1 MLPPRRMSA
10 KINSVWSAVLFLA
23 LILTMAGCTPAGPRA
38 LLKGKKY
45 LDRGDYADAV
55 SELKTATDLIGTNA
69 AAWNYYGVALQ
80 SVGQPDDAVNAYNR
94 ALELDRDLLEAR
106 LNLGTLFL
114 EQNKPDAA
122 KTEFTACTL
131 RRPNDAIGWLKLGSA
146 QLKLG
151 EIVPAERSFSAVLA
165 LKTSEAEAYNGLGLA
180 RIQRSK
186 PIEAAKF
193 FTAAVQARPDFAAA
207 ILNLASV
214 NQQFL
219 HDNKTALENY
229 RAYLALT
236 PKPAHWDEV
245 NSIAQTLEQA
255 SAPIVVATPP
265 PAPAP
270 VTKPNPPEV
279 ATITEPKPQTKNSS
293 VPVTHPAQSPHAQA
307 TFPNQPEPVVKSSG
321 THNSQIIRS
330 TGNANS
336 IPVQVV
342 QVAPE
347 PKIVTAPNAVSS
359 GVKQP
364 VLEMPVP
371 EKSPKP
377 SLWQKLFNSENSDNA
392 SAPKFVPNGVTPL
405 PGETIAPATP
415 VVPEKKVIAPVVIV
429 PPAPDFPR
437 YDYLSPRRPSAGD
450 RHAAAGAFTLAR
462 AAEQNENWTAALA
475 DYRQAAAFDPSWFEV
490 QYNAGVIAHRL
501 RNYSSALTSY
511 ETALALQPDSV
522 DARYNFALALKAA
535 GYVPDAADQLK
546 KILATNPGEV
556 RAHLALANLC
566 AQSLRDPAQARQH
579 YLKVLELDPRNPQT
593 TDIRFWL
600 AANPG

>member
-1 MLPPRRMSA
+1 MSA
-10 KINSVWSAVLFLA
+10 KINPVWSAVLFLA
-23 LILTMAGCTPAGPRA
+23 LILAISGCTPAGPRA

-45 LDRGDYADAV
+45 LDRGDYTDAV
-55 SELKTATDLIGTNA
+55 AQLKTATDLISTNA

-80 SVGQPDDAVNAYNR
+80 RVGQPDDAVNAYNR

-131 RRPNDAIGWLKLGSA
+131 RRPNDAITWLRLGSA

-151 EIVPAERSFSAVLA
+151 ETVPAERSFSAVLA
-165 LKTSEAEAYNGLGLA
+165 LKTNEAEAYNGLGLA

-186 PIEAAKF
+186 PIEASKF
-193 FTAAVQARPDFAAA
+193 FTAAVKMKPDFAAA
-207 ILNLASV
+207 ILNLATV

-245 NSIAQTLEQA
+245 TALADALEQA
-255 SAPIVVATPP
+255 S
-265 PAPAP
+265 AP
-270 VTKPNPPEV
+270 VTKPNPPPVV
-279 ATITEPKPQTKNSS
+279 ATISEPKPQPKNSGLS
-293 VPVTHPAQSPHAQA
+293 VTHPVQSPRAQ
-307 TFPNQPEPVVKSSG
+307 TTSKPVM
-321 THNSQIIRS
+321 
-330 TGNANS
+330 ANPAPS
-336 IPVQVV
+336 HLILTAPVQVV

-347 PKIVTAPNAVSS
+347 PKIVTTPNSATA
-359 GVKQP
+359 GVEQP

-371 EKSPKP
+371 EQSPKP
-377 SLWQKLFNSENSDNA
+377 SLWHKLFGSENPENS

-405 PGETIAPATP
+405 PGETIAPTTP
-415 VVPEKKVIAPVVIV
+415 AAPEKKVIAPVVIV

-437 YDYLSPRRPSAGD
+437 YDYLSPRRPQAGD
-450 RHAAAGAFTLAR
+450 RRAAAGAFTQAR
-462 AAEQNENWTAALA
+462 MAEQNENWTAALA
-475 DYRQAAAFDPSWFEV
+475 DYRQAATFDPAWFEA
-490 QYNAGVIAHRL
+490 QYNAGVVAHRL
-501 RNYSSALTSY
+501 RNFSSALTSY
-511 ETALALQPDSV
+511 EMALTLQPDSV

-535 GYVPDAADQLK
+535 GFVPDAAEQLK
-546 KILATNPGEV
+546 KILAANPGEV

-600 AANPG
+600 AANPD

>member
-10 KINSVWSAVLFLA
+10 KINSVWSAVLFVA
-23 LILTMAGCTPAGPRA
+23 LILAMAGCTPAGPRA

-55 SELKTATDLIGTNA
+55 AQLKTATDLLSTNA

-80 SVGQPDDAVNAYNR
+80 RAGQPDDAVNAYHR

-131 RRPNDAIGWLKLGSA
+131 RRPNEALGWLKLGSA

-151 EIVPAERSFSAVLA
+151 ETVPAERSFSAVLA

-180 RIQRSK
+180 RIQRNK
-186 PIEAAKF
+186 QIEAAKF

-207 ILNLASV
+207 ILNLATV

-236 PKPAHWDEV
+236 PKPAHWEEV
-245 NSIAQTLEQA
+245 KAIADGLETPA
-255 SAPIVVATPP
+255 LVAAAVVTPP

-270 VTKPNPPEV
+270 VAKPNPPV
-279 ATITEPKPQTKNSS
+279 VTTITEPKPQTKNSS
-293 VPVTHPAQSPHAQA
+293 VLVTHPAQSPHAQTA
-307 TFPNQPEPVVKSSG
+307 AKTVIPTPSHPLP
-321 THNSQIIRS
+321 
-330 TGNANS
+330 AA
-336 IPVQVV
+336 PVQVV
-342 QVAPE
+342 QVAPA
-347 PKIVTAPNAVSS
+347 PKIVTTPNANTS
-359 GVKQP
+359 GVEQP
-364 VLEMPVP
+364 ALEMPVP
-371 EKSPKP
+371 EPAAKP
-377 SLWQKLFNSENSDNA
+377 SLWHKLFSSTPDNSST
-392 SAPKFVPNGVTPL
+392 PKIVPNGVTPL
-405 PGETIAPATP
+405 PGETVAPMMAAA
-415 VVPEKKVIAPVVIV
+415 PEKKVIVPVVIV

-437 YDYLSPRRPSAGD
+437 YDYLSPRRPQAGD
-450 RHAAAGAFTLAR
+450 RRAAAGAFTQAR
-462 AAEQNENWTAALA
+462 VAEQNENWTTALA
-475 DYRQAAAFDPSWFEV
+475 AYRQAAALDPAWFEA

-511 ETALALQPDSV
+511 ETALSLQPDSV

-535 GYVPDAADQLK
+535 GFVPDAAEQLK
-546 KILATNPGEV
+546 KILAANPGEV